1 MAFADKFA
9 AEILS
14 LQVKLYSARA
24 RLEAR
29 TDSEALHDLRIAVRR
44 IRSLLKPLR
53 RVEEMRT
60 LSEAAA
66 AVGRETTPARDLEV
80 MIQELQSRQLPQL
93 AHPRLLRL
101 NTSYTAILRGVTL
114 KRLFAAL
121 DAWPAEFR
129 AVELAGGWADIQ
141 SRIKKTLN
149 KQVDQLHAA
158 IGDKEF
164 DRHELRVLVK
174 RTRYLTE
181 AFPALS
187 PLSNGEAKVLKGLQ
201 SALGDWHD
209 HYQWC
214 QKALTE
220 KDLLP
225 LQSAWTACA
234 TAALEDAETRL
245 SEAAK
250 LLPKS
255 KGKKKL
261 PKKAAN

>member
-1 MAFADKFA
+1 MAFTDKFA

-14 LQVKLYSARA
+14 LQVKLYSASA

-29 TDSEALHDLRIAVRR
+29 TDTEALHDLRIAVRR
-44 IRSLLKPLR
+44 IRSLLKPFR
-53 RVEEMRT
+53 RVEEMQA
-60 LSEAAA
+60 LNEAAA
-66 AVGRETTPARDLEV
+66 AVGRQTTPARDLEV
-80 MIQELQSRQLPQL
+80 IIQELENSGFPQL
-93 AHPRLLRL
+93 ARPRLLRL
-101 NTSYTAILRGVTL
+101 NAGYSAILNGMPL
-114 KRLFAAL
+114 KRLFTAL
-121 DAWPAEFR
+121 DAWPAGFR
-129 AVELAGGWADIQ
+129 AIELDGGWADIQ
-141 SRIKKTLN
+141 PRIKRALQ
-149 KQVDQLHAA
+149 KQVEQLHAA
-158 IGDKEF
+158 IEDRRF

-187 PLSNGEAKVLKGLQ
+187 PLSGGEAKVLKGLQ

-220 KDLLP
+220 KELLP
-225 LQSAWTACA
+225 LQSTWAVCA
-234 TAALEDAETRL
+234 ATALEDAESRL

-255 KGKKKL
+255 AGKKKL
-261 PKKAAN
+261 PDQAAN